1 MSKSYIIGID
11 EVGRGSL
18 AGPVAVAAALIPSG
32 LKIGNKELKVLR
44 DSKKLSPSQR
54 EKWFKYFSAG
64 PARFALRS
72 KSGGGGSSS
81 GGKNHPQISYT
92 VSKVYPRKIEKIN
105 ISRAA
110 NLAALRA
117 FLRLSKTYNLKPS
130 TYSIFL
136 DGGLYLGNGK
146 NRISGKGN
154 PSNNSGRITVKTVIR
169 GDEKIPVI
177 KIASI
182 IAKVSRDAQMR
193 RLAKKYPS
201 YGFEIHKG
209 YGTKMHLAA
218 IKKFGPSKI
227 HRLTFIHKYPKMN

>member
-1 MSKSYIIGID
+1 MKKSKIVRYSVGID

-18 AGPVAVAAALIPSG
+18 AGPVAVAAAIIPKN
-32 LKIGNKELKVLR
+32 LKIGTKELKALR
-44 DSKKLSPSQR
+44 DSKKLSPAQR
-54 EKWFKYFSAG
+54 EKWAKYFAG
-64 PARFALRS
+64 
-72 KSGGGGSSS
+72 
-81 GGKNHPQISYT
+81 HPQISFA

-117 FLRLSKTYNLKPS
+117 FRRLTSNISHPKSNVR
-130 TYSIFL
+130 IFL

-146 NRISGKGN
+146 SRL
-154 PSNNSGRITVKTVIR
+154 PAKTVVK
-169 GDEKIPVI
+169 GDEKIPAI

-193 RLAKKYPS
+193 RLAKQYPS

-209 YGTKMHLAA
+209 YGTKTHLAA
-218 IKKFGPSKI
+218 IKKFGPSEI
-227 HRLTFIHKYPKMN
+227 HRLTFLG